1 MTATK
6 PLIGAAAIAILA
18 TALLVPV
25 ESEATL
31 VDRTVYCEEFG
42 YIT

>member
-1 MTATK
+1 MTAPK
-6 PLIGAAAIAILA
+6 PLIGVAGLAVMAAVLF
-18 TALLVPV
+18 VPV
-25 ESEATL
+25 VSEATL